1 MVGVLVVVVAA
12 VVDSVHTTIVLLRN
26 SISFHLSKIDIKEC
40 LEEEDDDDD
49 DDDDDTARVSIAA
62 TATTAVLVKSI
73 SPIE

>member
-26 SISFHLSKIDIKEC
+26 SICFHLYKIDIKEC
-40 LEEEDDDDD
+40 LEEEDDD